1 MANTF
6 NKELAKKVRN
16 AQEDIK
22 TDFCKYCEEKT
33 CDGCFVGNMTEVYT
47 LRAEIVLEQSEIDRI
62 NSMILMTG
70 DEIYKKYGLN
80 KDETVIH
87 TATFADGS
95 KLYIKLVVCDS
106 DATPYVESVL
116 FDKND
121 CLLACSD
128 PENVNDGVRFDGDWE
143 LESAGIRY
151 VATVKAKESCILNAE
166 IILEQDEL
174 DFINQLLSMTGDE
187 IYGKYGLKRDE
198 TIVYTAV
205 FPDGMQADV
214 KLVICDGENK
224 PYTEAVL
231 FDKNGFQKAYTDPE
245 DEYTGDWELE
255 YDDVNYVVTVTAKEP
270 VGYRSDSI
278 FGDGYRDAV
287 DVMAHE
293 IFELQNAD
301 ILDTLADGILKDM
314 DIAEHLKHLSYDI
327 SSPKSVYFA
336 DILEE
341 EDESVA
347 EEKEKNFV
355 REILDAVREKTGKNI
370 KYVLWLS
377 DSVDD
382 VVAEYELNDA
392 ITEFD
397 EYSTADSVVLSDIG
411 KGGKLFGYEEMPAV
425 IRTVN
430 RKMETV

>member
-16 AQEDIK
+16 VQEDIK
-22 TDFCKYCEEKT
+22 TDFCKHCEEKA
-33 CDGCFVGNMTEVYT
+33 CDGCFVGDMTEAYT
-47 LRAEIVLEQSEIDRI
+47 LRAEIALDQEELDYI
-62 NSMILMTG
+62 NGMMSMTG
-70 DEIYKKYGLN
+70 YEIYKKYGFD
-80 KDETVIH
+80 KGEIVAKTVI
-87 TATFADGS
+87 FADGF
-95 KLYIKLVVCDS
+95 KATIKLIS
-106 DATPYVESVL
+106 YSTSEPPYLASLL
-116 FDKND
+116 FDKD
-121 CLLACSD
+121 GTLVVLSA
-128 PENVNDGVRFDGDWE
+128 PEDVNDGARFDGDWE
-143 LESAGIRY
+143 FESAGIRY
-151 VATVKAKESCILNAE
+151 IVTVKAKEPCISE
-166 IILEQDEL
+166 IVLDQEEL

-187 IYGKYGLKRDE
+187 IYDKYGLKRDE
-198 TIVYTAV
+198 TIVNTAV
-205 FPDGMQADV
+205 FPDGMQADI

-255 YDDVNYVVTVTAKEP
+255 YDDVNYVVVVKVKEP
-270 VGYRSDSI
+270 VGYRSDDI

-287 DVMAHE
+287 DVIAHE
-293 IFELQNAD
+293 VFELRNAD
-301 ILDTLADGILKDM
+301 ILDTLADGVLKDM
-314 DIAEHLKHLSYDI
+314 DIAENLKHLSYDI
-327 SSPKSVYFA
+327 SSPKAVYFA

-341 EDESVA
+341 ENESVA
-347 EEKEKNFV
+347 EDKAKAFV
-355 REILDAVREKTGKNI
+355 RELLDAVRENTGKDI

-382 VVAEYELNDA
+382 VIAEYEPNDF

-411 KGGKLFGYEEMPAV
+411 KGGKLFGYEELPAV

-430 RKMETV
+430 RQMETVE

>member
-16 AQEDIK
+16 VQEDIK
-22 TDFCKYCEEKT
+22 TDFCKYCEEKA
-33 CDGCFVGNMTEVYT
+33 CDGCFVGDMTEVYT
-47 LRAEIVLEQSEIDRI
+47 LRAEITLEQE
-62 NSMILMTG
+62 
-70 DEIYKKYGLN
+70 K
-80 KDETVIH
+80 
-87 TATFADGS
+87 
-95 KLYIKLVVCDS
+95 
-106 DATPYVESVL
+106 
-116 FDKND
+116 
-121 CLLACSD
+121 
-128 PENVNDGVRFDGDWE
+128 
-143 LESAGIRY
+143 
-151 VATVKAKESCILNAE
+151 
-166 IILEQDEL
+166 L
-174 DFINQLLSMTGDE
+174 DFINALLSMTGDE

-231 FDKNGFQKAYTDPE
+231 FDKNGFQKAYTDPKY
-245 DEYTGDWELE
+245 EYTGDWELE
-255 YDDVNYVVTVTAKEP
+255 YDDVNYAVAVKVKEP

-293 IFELQNAD
+293 IFNLWNSD
-301 ILDTLADGILKDM
+301 ILDTLANGVLKDM
-314 DIAEHLKHLSYDI
+314 DIAEHLKRLSYDI
-327 SSPKSVYFA
+327 SSPKAVYFT

-341 EDESVA
+341 EDQSIA
-347 EEKEKNFV
+347 EGKIRVFI
-355 REILDAVREKTGKNI
+355 RSILDTVKEKTGKDI

-382 VVAEYELNDA
+382 VITEYELNDS

-411 KGGKLFGYEEMPAV
+411 KGGKLFGYEKMPAA